1 MNQDGVGADINRG
14 EAQSDESNIDAQQL
28 LQQMRGWAAE
38 LGFSQI
44 GVTMPDVGD
53 AAQRLQAWL
62 MAGHHGTMDYMQRHA
77 TLRAAPTA
85 LVPGTL
91 RVVSV
96 RMDYLP
102 SHGVRGAIG
111 AMGDGL
117 VDAVSG
123 NEPAGPIVDAPS
135 PNASAED
142 ASAEDA
148 SAEDAWRDVEWQ
160 RLATPTQATVS
171 LYARGRDYHKV
182 MRQRLQQ
189 LADRVAAHIGP
200 FGYRAFT
207 DSAPVMEVQLA
218 TQAGLAWRGKHTLA
232 LSRDAGSMFFLGEL
246 FVDVPLPLTESV
258 SAHCGT
264 CTACIDV
271 CPTQAITAPYQL
283 DARRCIA
290 YLTIEHEGAID
301 ESLRPLLG
309 NRIFGCDDCQLAC
322 PWNKHAQRARLPDF
336 EPRDAWHNPSLLS
349 LWAWDEATFL
359 QRTEGTVLRRAG
371 FQRWRRNLAVALG
384 NAKRAGALDAP
395 GEGDLQA
402 ALAGASP
409 MVAEHILW
417 ALAQP
422 LPNEKTH
429 VKTQSNTHANT
440 HAPNNG
446 ASSHPAGHALG

>member
-1 MNQDGVGADINRG
+1 MNQDAVGADINCG
-14 EAQSDESNIDAQQL
+14 DAQSDGPVIDAQRL
-28 LQQMRGWAAE
+28 LQQMRDWAAE

-77 TLRAAPTA
+77 TLRTTPNA

-102 SHGVRGAIG
+102 SHGVDGAEL
-111 AMGDGL
+111 ADVAL
-117 VDAVSG
+117 T
-123 NEPAGPIVDAPS
+123 NEADVACVDAPS
-135 PNASAED
+135 QGQAVS
-142 ASAEDA
+142 
-148 SAEDAWRDVEWQ
+148 DAWRDAEWQ

-189 LADRVAAHIGP
+189 LANRVAAHIGP

-246 FVDVPLPLTESV
+246 FVDVPLPLTQSV

-271 CPTQAITAPYQL
+271 CPTQAIIAPYQL

-301 ESLRPLLG
+301 EGLRPLLG

-336 EPRDAWHNPSLLS
+336 EPRAAWRNPSLLS
-349 LWAWDEATFL
+349 LWAWDEATFF

-371 FQRWRRNLAVALG
+371 YERWRRNLAVALG
-384 NAKRAGALDAP
+384 NAKRAGALSTQ
-395 GEGDLQA
+395 GEGELQA
-402 ALAGASP
+402 ALTSASP
-409 MVAEHILW
+409 MVAEHIRW

-422 LPNEKTH
+422 LPNALASAATDQASTNE
-429 VKTQSNTHANT
+429 SS
-440 HAPNNG
+440 PG
-446 ASSHPAGHALG
+446 ASSHQTGHALG

>member
-1 MNQDGVGADINRG
+1 MNQNANGADINRG
-14 EAQSDESNIDAQQL
+14 DAQSDGPVMDAQQL
-28 LQQMRGWAAE
+28 LQQMRVWAAE

-62 MAGHHGTMDYMQRHA
+62 TAGHHGTMGYMQRHA
-77 TLRAAPTA
+77 TLRAAPTT

-102 SHGVRGAIG
+102 SHGH
-111 AMGDGL
+111 
-117 VDAVSG
+117 DALSG
-123 NEPAGPIVDAPS
+123 NEAEHAIVDTQGRGGS
-135 PNASAED
+135 NS
-142 ASAEDA
+142 
-148 SAEDAWRDVEWQ
+148 DAWRDVEWQ
-160 RLATPTQATVS
+160 RLATPNQATVS

-189 LADRVAAHIGP
+189 LADRVTAHIGP

-246 FVDVPLPLTESV
+246 FVDVPLPLTEGV

-264 CTACIDV
+264 CTACIDA

-301 ESLRPLLG
+301 ERLRPLLG

-336 EPRDAWHNPSLLS
+336 EPRDAWRNPSLLS

-371 FQRWRRNLAVALG
+371 HERWRRNLAVALG
-384 NAKRAGALDAP
+384 NAKRAGALSAQ
-395 GEGDLQA
+395 GEGDLHA
-402 ALAGASP
+402 ALAAASP

-422 LPNEKTH
+422 LTSATPMAT
-429 VKTQSNTHANT
+429 S
-440 HAPNNG
+440 G
-446 ASSHPAGHALG
+446 ASSQSTGRALG

>member
-1 MNQDGVGADINRG
+1 MNQNADGADINRG
-14 EAQSDESNIDAQQL
+14 DAQNDGPAMDAQRL
-28 LQQMRGWAAE
+28 LQQMRVWAAE

-62 MAGHHGTMDYMQRHA
+62 MAGHHGTMGYMQRHA
-77 TLRAAPTA
+77 TLRVAPTT

-102 SHGVRGAIG
+102 SHDADGAR
-111 AMGDGL
+111 
-117 VDAVSG
+117 VDVQGQVA
-123 NEPAGPIVDAPS
+123 APG
-135 PNASAED
+135 
-142 ASAEDA
+142 
-148 SAEDAWRDVEWQ
+148 DAWRDVEWQ

-246 FVDVPLPLTESV
+246 FVDVPLPLTEGV

-336 EPRDAWHNPSLLS
+336 EPRDAWRHPSLLS
-349 LWAWDEATFL
+349 LWAWDEAKFL

-371 FQRWRRNLAVALG
+371 HERWRRNLAVALG
-384 NAKRAGALDAP
+384 NAKRAGALSVQ
-395 GEGDLQA
+395 GEGDLHA
-402 ALAGASP
+402 ALATASP
-409 MVAEHILW
+409 MVAEHIQW

-422 LPNEKTH
+422 LPGATP
-429 VKTQSNTHANT
+429 A
-440 HAPNNG
+440 APPAATPAATPIATSG
-446 ASSHPAGHALG
+446 ASSQSTGRALG

>member
-1 MNQDGVGADINRG
+1 
-14 EAQSDESNIDAQQL
+14 
-28 LQQMRGWAAE
+28 
-38 LGFSQI
+38 
-44 GVTMPDVGD
+44 
-53 AAQRLQAWL
+53 
-62 MAGHHGTMDYMQRHA
+62 MQRHA

-102 SHGVRGAIG
+102 SHGAHGADLADVALG
-111 AMGDGL
+111 NGTAAAF
-117 VDAVSG
+117 VDAQ
-123 NEPAGPIVDAPS
+123 GPVTLAD
-135 PNASAED
+135 
-142 ASAEDA
+142 
-148 SAEDAWRDVEWQ
+148 DAWRDAEWQ

-182 MRQRLQQ
+182 MRQRLQH

-246 FVDVPLPLTESV
+246 FVDVPLPLTQSV

-336 EPRDAWHNPSLLS
+336 EPRDAWRNPSLLS

-371 FQRWRRNLAVALG
+371 YERWRRNLAVALG
-384 NAKRAGALDAP
+384 NAKRAGALSAQ
-395 GEGDLQA
+395 GEGELQA
-402 ALAGASP
+402 ALASASP
-409 MVAEHILW
+409 MVAGHILW
-417 ALAQP
+417 ALAQS
-422 LPNEKTH
+422 LPNALASAAADEASTNEAS
-429 VKTQSNTHANT
+429 TNEASA
-440 HAPNNG
+440 G
-446 ASSHPAGHALG
+446 ASSHRAGHALG